1 MPQNPP
7 TTSSLPETKTKSI
20 SIEQQLAEL
29 DSAVEWF
36 YSDNF
41 SLDEALEKYQSAVK
55 LAEKIE
61 TDLTQL
67 KNKVQVIADF
77 TKS

>member
-1 MPQNPP
+1 MPK
-7 TTSSLPETKTKSI
+7 SPETIKSV
-20 SIEQQLAEL
+20 SIEKQLAEL

-36 YSDNF
+36 YGDDF
-41 SLDEALEKYQSAVK
+41 SLDEALEKYKTASK

-61 TDLTQL
+61 TDLNQL
-67 KNKVQVIADF
+67 KNEVKVIADF

>member
-1 MPQNPP
+1 MSKN
-7 TTSSLPETKTKSI
+7 ETKTT
-20 SIEQQLAEL
+20 SIEKQLAEL

-36 YSDNF
+36 YSDDF
-41 SLDEALEKYQSAVK
+41 SLDAALEKYKSAAK

-61 TDLTQL
+61 TDLKEL
-67 KNKVQVIADF
+67 KNEVQVIADF

>member
-1 MPQNPP
+1 MPKN
-7 TTSSLPETKTKSI
+7 LPNTEIKTKSI
-20 SIEQQLAEL
+20 EKQLAEL

-36 YSDNF
+36 YSDDF
-41 SLDEALEKYQSAVK
+41 SLDEALEKYKSAAE

-61 TDLTQL
+61 TDLENL
-67 KNKVQVIADF
+67 KNEVQVIADF

>member
-1 MPQNPP
+1 MPKNEAK
-7 TTSSLPETKTKSI
+7 TTS
-20 SIEQQLAEL
+20 IEKQLAEL

-36 YSDNF
+36 YGDDF
-41 SLDEALEKYQSAVK
+41 SLDEALEKYKSAAK

-61 TDLTQL
+61 TDLKEL
-67 KNKVQVIADF
+67 KNQVQTIADF